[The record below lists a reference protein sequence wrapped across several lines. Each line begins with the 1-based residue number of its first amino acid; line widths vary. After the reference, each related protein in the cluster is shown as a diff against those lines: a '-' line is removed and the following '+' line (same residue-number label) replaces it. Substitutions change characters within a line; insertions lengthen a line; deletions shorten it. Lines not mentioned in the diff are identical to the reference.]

1 LLPTYPK
8 LLRNR
13 LALEAAEALLAT
25 GQHDDAERYIDVVLK
40 DAPSTADR
48 AAARLLAGRA
58 LALAGDTEQARGVF
72 DKLAGGENRP
82 ARARATLARVLADLE
97 SGALSRGEAIEQLD
111 TLRFAWRGD
120 DFEMNLLRRLG
131 ELKLKDGDYRG
142 GLEALHQA
150 MANFPDHPDH
160 RAIAQQTTDAFTDLF
175 IGPQADN
182 VPPLKALALYEEYH
196 EVTPAGAKGDELI
209 EKLVDRLVAVDLL
222 DRAATLLENQ
232 VQFRLS
238 GKDKA
243 RVATRLALVQL
254 LDRKPNA
261 ALATLDTAAGA
272 KDGRDISPDLLR
284 QRQQLRARALLEL
297 RRGDEALAILAD
309 DRSVA
314 ADQLRADI
322 YWRDKNWT
330 EVGKTFGRLAE
341 AARVREGQLDEEAAR
356 TILNW
361 GTALTLAGDQPGIA
375 KLAATYGSA
384 MEASSFRDAFRVIAG
399 GGVTSSGDIRQLA
412 GKVAQV
418 ADLQGFMASYRERL
432 AKQKLSAIN

>member
-1 LLPTYPK
+1 
-8 LLRNR
+8 
-13 LALEAAEALLAT
+13 
-25 GQHDDAERYIDVVLK
+25 
-40 DAPSTADR
+40 
-48 AAARLLAGRA
+48 
-58 LALAGDTEQARGVF
+58 
-72 DKLAGGENRP
+72 
-82 ARARATLARVLADLE
+82 
-97 SGALSRGEAIEQLD
+97 
-111 TLRFAWRGD
+111 
-120 DFEMNLLRRLG
+120 M
-131 ELKLKDGDYRG
+131 
-142 GLEALHQA
+142 
-150 MANFPDHPDH
+150 
-160 RAIAQQTTDAFTDLF
+160 
-175 IGPQADN
+175 
-182 VPPLKALALYEEYH
+182 PPLKALALYEEYH

-330 EVGKTFGRLAE
+330 FGRLAE

-384 MEASSFRDAFRVIAG
+384 MEASPFRDAFRVIAG